1 MSGSAPDSGADPDD
15 GADPD
20 SSGGFGRDRPPR
32 SDGRL
37 DSDRRQG
44 TPYTES
50 QVIMPTVKIVAPFAF
65 TYGLFVTFHGG
76 GSPGGGFQGGAIVAA
91 VVFMIAFAFG
101 IEATREWLANTVVVA
116 LAVGGTLVFAGI
128 GLVPVALGGAFLQ
141 YELLPIPDPVKYG
154 MEGVEILGIGTIVA
168 GVLMGLFFVLAN
180 GFSDAGGFADA
191 DAFDDEVGDGPE
203 TDEAR
208 DDGSIDG
215 TDPDDGDAPGP
226 AATDG
231 GRAAD
236 DAATDGGR
244 AADDAATDGG
254 ER

>member
-1 MSGSAPDSGADPDD
+1 MSGTDRDPDGD
-15 GADPD
+15 RETASD
-20 SSGGFGRDRPPR
+20 GGFGRERPPR

-37 DSDRRQG
+37 DSDSPQG
-44 TPYTES
+44 SPYTES

-65 TYGLFVTFHGG
+65 TYGLFVTFHGA

-101 IEATREWLANTVVVA
+101 IEATRQWLANTVVVA
-116 LAVGGTLVFAGI
+116 LAVGGALVFAGI
-128 GLVPVALGGAFLQ
+128 GLVPIALGGAFLQ

-168 GVLMGLFFVLAN
+168 GVLMGLFFVLAM

-191 DAFDDEVGDGPE
+191 DAFDDEFGDADESPDADGE
-203 TDEAR
+203 TGDDSTTDDSTETT
-208 DDGSIDG
+208 DDGRS
-215 TDPDDGDAPGP
+215 DPGAPG
-226 AATDG
+226 A
-231 GRAAD
+231 
-236 DAATDGGR
+236 
-244 AADDAATDGG
+244 AATDGG

>member
-1 MSGSAPDSGADPDD
+1 MSGSDSGVDTDAADTDA
-15 GADPD
+15 ADTDAVSKPATD
-20 SSGGFGRDRPPR
+20 GGFGRDRPPR

-37 DSDRRQG
+37 DSERRQG

-50 QVIMPTVKIVAPFAF
+50 QVIMSTVKIVTPFAF

-101 IEATREWLANTVVVA
+101 IEATRQWLANTVVVA
-116 LAVGGTLVFAGI
+116 LAVGGALVFAGI

-168 GVLMGLFFVLAN
+168 GVLMGLFFVLAK

-191 DAFDDEVGDGPE
+191 DAFDDEVGDG
-203 TDEAR
+203 T
-208 DDGSIDG
+208 
-215 TDPDDGDAPGP
+215 DGDGEPTDAESLDGESNPGGP
-226 AATDG
+226 AA
-231 GRAAD
+231 A
-236 DAATDGGR
+236 
-244 AADDAATDGG
+244 DGG
-254 ER
+254 EP

>member
-1 MSGSAPDSGADPDD
+1 MSGTERGGD
-15 GADPD
+15 GAPSETDAGSGGDAEPASD
-20 SSGGFGRDRPPR
+20 GGFGRDRPPR
-32 SDGRL
+32 EDARL

-50 QVIMPTVKIVAPFAF
+50 QVIMPTVKIVTPFAF
-65 TYGLFVTFHGG
+65 TYGLFVTFHGA

-116 LAVGGTLVFAGI
+116 LAVGGALVFAGI
-128 GLVPVALGGAFLQ
+128 GLVPVAFGGAFLQ

-168 GVLMGLFFVLAN
+168 GVLMGLFFVLAK
-180 GFSDAGGFADA
+180 GFADAGGFADA
-191 DAFDDEVGDGPE
+191 AAFDDEVGGE
-203 TDEAR
+203 TDATG
-208 DDGSIDG
+208 DGDAP
-215 TDPDDGDAPGP
+215 DPADAETAGDRPDSDAPGP

-231 GRAAD
+231 G
-236 DAATDGGR
+236 
-244 AADDAATDGG
+244 